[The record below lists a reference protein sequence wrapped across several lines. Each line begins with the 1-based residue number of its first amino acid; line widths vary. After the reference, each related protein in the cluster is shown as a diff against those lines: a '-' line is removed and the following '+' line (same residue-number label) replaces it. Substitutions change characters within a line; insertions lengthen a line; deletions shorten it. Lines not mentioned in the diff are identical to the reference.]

1 MTARLRRK
9 NLTTI
14 ILTAFLILMAAF
26 AMAGSASAA
35 TTATV
40 DSKEGLNVRS
50 GPGVDYG
57 ILFALPDKTT
67 VTVIEKDGGWYKI
80 SYEGKTGYASGDYLV
95 IQQTG
100 DSDGDVIGKTGTVN
114 SLIGLNVRS
123 GPGSGYEL
131 LFTLNNNAT
140 VDIIGK
146 SGSWYQISYNGR
158 TGYVSSEYIVID
170 ESPD

>member
-67 VTVIEKDGGWYKI
+67 VTVIEKDGRWYKI
-80 SYEGKTGYASGDYLV
+80 GYEGKTGYASSDNLV
-95 IQQTG
+95 
-100 DSDGDVIGKTGTVN
+100 
-114 SLIGLNVRS
+114 
-123 GPGSGYEL
+123 
-131 LFTLNNNAT
+131 
-140 VDIIGK
+140 
-146 SGSWYQISYNGR
+146 
-158 TGYVSSEYIVID
+158 
-170 ESPD
+170 